1 MSEPDR
7 QTFCRFQL
15 KRKLSTDESPY
26 FDCVTL
32 ELNFSGFLLPD
43 SQLPIRIPEP
53 PLNGSYGR
61 AARTLLVFDRTQP
74 NVLTFGG
81 VASIW
86 WRSWWNKPNTS
97 TDMAGSASKSVIRIV
112 ARRSISGVR
121 KNGVA
126 HAVFYFEPFSQFTV

>member
-43 SQLPIRIPEP
+43 CQLPIRIPEP
-53 PLNGSYGR
+53 PLNVSYGR

-86 WRSWWNKPNTS
+86 WRSWWNKPSQTHTGS
-97 TDMAGSASKSVIRIV
+97 IVGSASVTKHFD
-112 ARRSISGVR
+112 GH
-121 KNGVA
+121 GW
-126 HAVFYFEPFSQFTV
+126 